1 MEDLDYKKKLEDLKQ
16 KNISKIENF
25 KSIYNQVQINI
36 DSVESEIIKLETEI
50 EFIKTIE
57 SEIKHQFFELCVS
70 LKI

>member
-25 KSIYNQVQINI
+25 KSIYNQIQTNI
-36 DSVESEIIKLETEI
+36 ESIESEIIKLETEI
-50 EFIKTIE
+50 EFIKNIE
-57 SEIKHQFFELCVS
+57 SEIKHQFFELCVL

>member
-16 KNISKIENF
+16 KNVSKIENF
-25 KSIYNQVQINI
+25 KSIYNQIQTNI
-36 DSVESEIIKLETEI
+36 ESIESEIIKLETEI
-50 EFIKTIE
+50 EFIKNIE

>member
-25 KSIYNQVQINI
+25 KSIYNQIQSNI
-36 DSVESEIIKLETEI
+36 ESIENDNKKIEEEL
-50 EFIKTIE
+50 EFIKNIE

>member
-25 KSIYNQVQINI
+25 KSIYNQIQSNI
-36 DSVESEIIKLETEI
+36 ESIENENKKIEEEL
-50 EFIKTIE
+50 EFIKNIE

>member
-25 KSIYNQVQINI
+25 KSIYNQIQTNI
-36 DSVESEIIKLETEI
+36 DSIESEIIKLETEI
-50 EFIKTIE
+50 EFIKNIE
-57 SEIKHQFFELCVS
+57 SEIKHQFFELCVL